1 MNIPASPLLNDFT
14 LGGGGQGGQATW
26 RVKSVHGIQQVP
38 TFCEVVMLFN
48 EANSLRQRVA

>member
-48 EANSLRQRVA
+48 EANSLRQRVM